1 MRGISVLL
9 PLAALCSASAL
20 PRAEEDAWLAV
31 INGNSAP
38 GPQQLQQ
45 EGAGDQAR
53 YQPRPADPRQ
63 PRPDN
68 RRVGV
73 APPPPPQQQPR
84 LPPPPQQRGPPRAP
98 VEVPQPRPGGVP
110 PPQRRGPPPP
120 QQRRP
125 PPPPPP
131 KKEPGL
137 LDTVVQGVNSVLNP
151 VSCAATNLITDEK
164 LKDETFIKSQMDCA
178 MNRGPCDD
186 IGKQIRILAP
196 EVLAGRCPA
205 PCNPCIKDQ
214 IRKVMSQLSQ
224 KYPREFQQMM
234 ASLSRRG

>member
-1 MRGISVLL
+1 MPAMWIIPMLTVWCLDTLKPIIPLFTFPPAGISVLL

-45 EGAGDQAR
+45 EPAGDQTR

-186 IGKQIRILAP
+186 IGKQIRSTYKYLRTIIL
-196 EVLAGRCPA
+196 
-205 PCNPCIKDQ
+205 K
-214 IRKVMSQLSQ
+214 Q
-224 KYPREFQQMM
+224 KY
-234 ASLSRRG
+234 LSCY

>member
-1 MRGISVLL
+1 M
-9 PLAALCSASAL
+9 
-20 PRAEEDAWLAV
+20 
-31 INGNSAP
+31 
-38 GPQQLQQ
+38 
-45 EGAGDQAR
+45 
-53 YQPRPADPRQ
+53 
-63 PRPDN
+63 
-68 RRVGV
+68 

-84 LPPPPQQRGPPRAP
+84 LPPPPPPQQRGPPRAP

-120 QQRRP
+120 QQRR
-125 PPPPPP
+125 PPPPP

-186 IGKQIRILAP
+186 IGKQIRSTYKYLRTIIL
-196 EVLAGRCPA
+196 
-205 PCNPCIKDQ
+205 K
-214 IRKVMSQLSQ
+214 Q
-224 KYPREFQQMM
+224 KY
-234 ASLSRRG
+234 LSCY

>member
-45 EGAGDQAR
+45 EPAGDQTR

>member
-9 PLAALCSASAL
+9 PLVALCSASAL

-38 GPQQLQQ
+38 GPQQLQ
-45 EGAGDQAR
+45 EGARDQTR
-53 YQPRPADPRQ
+53 YPSRPADPRQ

-73 APPPPPQQQPR
+73 APPPPPQ
-84 LPPPPQQRGPPRAP
+84 
-98 VEVPQPRPGGVP
+98 
-110 PPQRRGPPPP
+110 RR
-120 QQRRP
+120 